1 MNDLFRQ
8 CNKRAYEI
16 EGAINDIY
24 CDKSDAPSQEKVEAQ
39 IQNLIELF
47 EELTGVF

>member
-24 CDKSDAPSQEKVEAQ
+24 CDKSDAPTHEQVQAQ
-39 IQNLIELF
+39 IGNLKELF
-47 EELTGVF
+47 DELTVIF